1 MRKLLIVTAVVAQL
15 LVLGWMAFE
24 REWVVRTGRVVY
36 LRTAPVDPQDP
47 MRGEYVRLNYEI
59 ATVPK
64 ALCRDGVATWFNP

>member
-1 MRKLLIVTAVVAQL
+1 MRKLLIVAAVAAQL

-47 MRGEYVRLNYEI
+47 MRG
-59 ATVPK
+59 
-64 ALCRDGVATWFNP
+64 D